1 MPTYWTDKTGN
12 CIDIN
17 DMSIEELRTI
27 LKNIVNSDLLI
38 PNDYYDE
45 FDDYI
50 FNNSNNDCDAS
61 ENDLY

>member
-12 CIDIN
+12 CIDID

-27 LKNIVNSDLLI
+27 LKDIVNNLLSTD
-38 PNDYYDE
+38 DYYDE